1 MYQNVNRN
9 EILACLDEHIIIIII
24 IIEVIEERHWKIFNI
39 F

>member
-24 IIEVIEERHWKIFNI
+24 IEVIEERHWKIFNI

>member
-1 MYQNVNRN
+1 MYQNVNKN
-9 EILACLDEHIIIIII
+9 EILACLDEHIIIII